1 MSAPVRIIDV
11 ARVIEGR
18 KLDRFNYGLIALSW
32 FITVFDGFDMMM
44 IGFTAPYMR
53 DALSLDEI
61 QLGHIFSAGI
71 FGMMLGG
78 FLFAYIGDR
87 IGRRRTIVTTAFVF
101 GFLTLATAFARN
113 YETLLI
119 LRFLDGLAIGG
130 MLPLAWAL
138 NIEFVPARMRS
149 TVITVIMMG
158 YSLGSALAGPVTVW
172 LAPHHGWEGVFVF
185 GGLGSLACAVA
196 LVLFLPESIRFL
208 TSKRLRPEL
217 IAARLNRLQPDLAA
231 SRADQFVLGDER
243 PDLGHFTIGKLFEGR
258 LALLTPLLWL
268 GYIAS
273 TLAVYFNS
281 NWGPIVYEDLA
292 FSRDT
297 AAYAASFS
305 GFMGAMLGLLL
316 MRFTDRKGPF
326 SVAFY
331 PMLAAPILLVV
342 GLVPLSQGA
351 FLPLSILA
359 AMLVSGGHFGIL
371 SIASVYYPSA
381 IRANGG
387 GWATSVAKIGGIVGP
402 IIGAY
407 VLASGMPI
415 VRSFAILALC
425 PAILVLCA
433 IGIGLVV
440 RGGDRARALSNDP
453 VSVS

>member
-11 ARVIEGR
+11 ARVINER
-18 KLDRFNYGLIALSW
+18 KLDRFNYGLIVLSW

-53 DALSLDEI
+53 DELKLDEI
-61 QLGHIFSAGI
+61 MLGHVFSAGI

-101 GFLTLATAFARN
+101 GFLTLATALARD
-113 YETLLI
+113 YETLLV

-138 NIEFVPARMRS
+138 NIEFVPSRMRS

-158 YSLGSALAGPVTVW
+158 YSLGSAMAGPVTVW
-172 LAPHHGWEGVFVF
+172 LAPHYGWEGVFVF
-185 GGLGSLACAVA
+185 GGVGSLVCAVA

-208 TSKRLRPEL
+208 TSKGLRPEL
-217 IAARLNRLQPDLAA
+217 IAKRLNRLQPGLDARP
-231 SRADQFVLGDER
+231 SDQFVLGDER
-243 PDLGHFTIGKLFEGR
+243 PDTGHFKVGKLFEGR

-305 GFMGAMLGLLL
+305 GFMGAVLGLLL

-342 GLVPLSQGA
+342 GLVPLSHTA

-371 SIASVYYPSA
+371 SIASVFYPSA

-387 GWATSVAKIGGIVGP
+387 GWATSVAKIGGVVGP

-407 VLASGMPI
+407 VLSSGMPI
-415 VRSFAILALC
+415 VRSFAILAIC
-425 PAILVLCA
+425 PAILMICA

-440 RGGDRARALSNDP
+440 RRGDPRSSVAVLS
-453 VSVS
+453 